1 MFCIVAHGRRI
12 ESHPHC
18 CAAPETALAFRL
30 VEKKAAQIFSLSC
43 RSPIEAIASG
53 WRARAFVLILTLS
66 GFRKIVGTQRQ
77 KIDAHSLGENA

>member
-1 MFCIVAHGRRI
+1 MD
-12 ESHPHC
+12 
-18 CAAPETALAFRL
+18 
-30 VEKKAAQIFSLSC
+30 
-43 RSPIEAIASG
+43 AIASR